1 MNFFAENW
9 FWITVDGARIYSS
22 AKHAIVGKDDKD
34 FAAWKAAG
42 NLPTPWP
49 KNSDGKETDEALAE
63 VLAGYGLRM
72 FPPTLA
78 ETKEALKVRVDAA
91 AETERLK
98 YITNGVGQSMTYQT
112 KFEQAVD
119 YSKKYAAHIADPKNV
134 TPPDDNEYPL
144 LQASVGID
152 GSSMIE
158 VAETVTYAYAV
169 WEKIGAAIEGIRL
182 KAKAAIGDAKT
193 EEEAQAV
200 FASIKWPTMENQ
212 ANAATS

>member
-1 MNFFAENW
+1 MMFDAKNW
-9 FWITVDGARIYSS
+9 YWLGSSGRVYSS
-22 AKHAIVGKDDKD
+22 AKQSIIDEKDKD
-34 FAAWKAAG
+34 YLAWKAGG

-49 KNSDGKETDEALAE
+49 KNDAGEETDEALAA
-63 VLAGYGLRM
+63 VLVANGLQM
-72 FPPTLA
+72 FPPTLG
-78 ETKEALKVRVDAA
+78 ETKEALKSRVDAA
-91 AETERLK
+91 AEQERLK

-119 YSKKYAAHIADPKNV
+119 YSKKYAAHTADPKNV
-134 TPPDDNEYPL
+134 NPPDENEFPL
-144 LQASVGID
+144 LQASIGID

-193 EEEAQAV
+193 EEEAQAA
-200 FASIKWPTMENQ
+200 FASIKWP
-212 ANAATS
+212 NALSA